1 MPRLRIFL
9 RRLVY
14 WLLPLV
20 AAIAG
25 AAVFGY
31 GFYSYAR
38 GDVGESVSVAP
49 AQQKPTGTVHV
60 INPILLGDSLA
71 RGAGDE
77 SGLGIGGRLDA
88 QLRQRHIAAKPSV
101 NIAVNG
107 ARTGDLIAQLAS
119 PNVQTLLAGSNCIIV
134 SIGGN
139 DLFGAGDW
147 RSAPPPNPE
156 AIMDGVLER
165 VQQIVATIRK
175 ANPKGRIFVVG
186 LYNPFA
192 DAPFG
197 KVIAQFVN
205 RWNALEIEKFES
217 DPNLTI
223 VQTSDIFSHHDR
235 LSADRFHPN
244 QEGYALIAG
253 RIAESL

>member
-1 MPRLRIFL
+1 M
-9 RRLVY
+9 RRLLY
-14 WLLPLV
+14 WFVPLV

-38 GDVGESVSVAP
+38 GDVGEAVSVAA
-49 AQQKPTGTVHV
+49 AQAKPTQPRNVV
-60 INPILLGDSLA
+60 SPMLLGDSLA

-88 QLRQRHIAAKPSV
+88 QLRQRHIAARPSV

-107 ARTGDLIAQLAS
+107 ARTGDLIGQLHS
-119 PNVQTLLAGSNCIIV
+119 PNVQTLLGGSNCIIV

-147 RSAPPPNPE
+147 RSAPPPNPA

-186 LYNPFA
+186 LYNPFS
-192 DAPFG
+192 DAPYG
-197 KVIAQFVN
+197 RVIAQFVN
-205 RWNALEIEKFES
+205 RWNALEIEKFAA
-217 DPNLTI
+217 DPNITI

-235 LSADRFHPN
+235 LSADRFHPG
-244 QEGYALIAG
+244 QEGYTIIAS
-253 RIAESL
+253 RIADSL

>member
-1 MPRLRIFL
+1 LRKL
-9 RRLVY
+9 LY
-14 WLLPLV
+14 WFLPLV

-38 GDVGESVSVAP
+38 GDVGEPVSVGP
-49 AQQKPTGTVHV
+49 AQQKPAGPVRLIT
-60 INPILLGDSLA
+60 PILLGDSLA

-88 QLRQRHIAAKPSV
+88 QLRQRHIAARPSV

-107 ARTGDLIAQLAS
+107 ARTADLVEQLRS
-119 PNVQTLLAGSNCIIV
+119 PNVQTLLGQSNCIIV

-147 RSAPPPNPE
+147 RSAAPPNPE

-165 VQQIVATIRK
+165 VQQIVAAIRK

-186 LYNPFA
+186 LYNPFT

-217 DPNLTI
+217 DPNITI
-223 VQTSDIFSHHDR
+223 VQTSDIFSHRDR

-244 QEGYALIAG
+244 QEGYGMIAT

>member
-1 MPRLRIFL
+1 MPRFRIFL

-49 AQQKPTGTVHV
+49 AQRKPSGPLHV

-107 ARTGDLIAQLAS
+107 ARTGDLIAQLTS

-156 AIMDGVLER
+156 GVMNGVLER

-217 DPNLTI
+217 DPNVTV

-235 LSADRFHPN
+235 LSPDRFHPN
-244 QEGYALIAG
+244 QEGYALIAS